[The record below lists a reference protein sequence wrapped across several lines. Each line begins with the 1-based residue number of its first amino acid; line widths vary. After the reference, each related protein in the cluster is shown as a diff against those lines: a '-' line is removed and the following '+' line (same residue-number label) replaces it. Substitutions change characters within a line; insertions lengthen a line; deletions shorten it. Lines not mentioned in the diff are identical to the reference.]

1 MVKYYNIEKFTE
13 RIYDCN
19 NIICIG
25 IGQRFTK
32 MINLFHTAGISR
44 KICVLADNNPDL
56 IGTTFALENR
66 MVEIVSLRNLA
77 NYIKPNSIIIIACT
91 SYYEIIKQLEEYFDL
106 NAIEIICFS
115 HIYALISEN
124 NSLAKKIPNN
134 LKFDGNMLI
143 PKTIHYCWFG
153 GNQIPSKYKK
163 WMESWH
169 KYCPDYEIIEWNES
183 NYDIKKNKYMY
194 QAYKAGKWGFVPDY
208 ARLDIIYNYGGIYLD
223 TDVEIVRNL
232 DHLLF
237 QKGFA
242 GFESNQHVALGLGF
256 GAQKGHP
263 LIKEMIDQYDK
274 LSFINENGELNLTAS
289 PVLQTQILLRH
300 GLKQNGEYQT
310 VADINIYPE
319 KMFCAKSMASRLIRC
334 ADYTCSIH
342 HYDASWQTDSFRYQN
357 DIFEK
362 EMNEYYGYLASDS
375 AISAHE
381 ETEVLQSMYPYL

>member
-169 KYCPDYEIIEWNES
+169 KYCPDY
-183 NYDIKKNKYMY
+183 
-194 QAYKAGKWGFVPDY
+194 Q
-208 ARLDIIYNYGGIYLD
+208 L
-223 TDVEIVRNL
+223 
-232 DHLLF
+232 
-237 QKGFA
+237 
-242 GFESNQHVALGLGF
+242 
-256 GAQKGHP
+256 
-263 LIKEMIDQYDK
+263 
-274 LSFINENGELNLTAS
+274 
-289 PVLQTQILLRH
+289 
-300 GLKQNGEYQT
+300 
-310 VADINIYPE
+310 
-319 KMFCAKSMASRLIRC
+319 
-334 ADYTCSIH
+334 
-342 HYDASWQTDSFRYQN
+342 
-357 DIFEK
+357 
-362 EMNEYYGYLASDS
+362 
-375 AISAHE
+375 
-381 ETEVLQSMYPYL
+381 